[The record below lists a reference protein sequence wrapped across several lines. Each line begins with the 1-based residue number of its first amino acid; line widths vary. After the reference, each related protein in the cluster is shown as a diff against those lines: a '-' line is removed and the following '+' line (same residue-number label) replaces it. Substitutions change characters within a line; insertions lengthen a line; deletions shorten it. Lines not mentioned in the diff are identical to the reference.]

1 MNRYIT
7 FILKHRKWIIRV
19 FLILAVVCAGLS
31 IMVGV
36 NYSFTDY
43 LPDDAPSTKALDTMN
58 EEYNQSIPNMRVLI
72 YDVSIPEALSYKEE
86 LESAEGVEE
95 VTWLDDS
102 INIYEPLEMADQD
115 TIDSW
120 YKNQDALYSVTVSS
134 DEGEKEKAVSK
145 IREII
150 GEDNAMSGSAVTD
163 VLSPKHT
170 SKDIQKIMV
179 FVLPIVF
186 FILILTTTSW
196 FEPVLFMITI
206 GVAILLNRGTN
217 LIFGE
222 ISFVTNAAGSVLQ
235 LAVSM
240 DYSIFL
246 LHRFAENR
254 QQGIDVQEAM
264 INAVKQSMGS
274 VLSSG
279 LTTVTGFA
287 ALILMR
293 FKIGPDMGWVMA
305 KAILFSL
312 ICVLCFLPALAIST
326 YKWIDKTQHK
336 KLVPDFGHLSNGIM
350 KIRIPVTLLAILVAV
365 PCIIAQGKND
375 FLYGASRVYSTQ
387 ETQMGRDLLAIEDE
401 YGASNPIV
409 IMVPKGDTSKEEALN
424 NALKEDENIT
434 SVISYVNTVG
444 ASIPEGFVPSE
455 SLSQL
460 YSKYYS
466 RFIVTLDTEE
476 AEDGW
481 TEKLDGVRS
490 ICEEYYGDKALL
502 AGDLV
507 STEDLKNTITQDNE
521 RVNVLAIAFV
531 FVILL
536 FNFKSI
542 TIPVLLSLVIELSIW
557 MNLSVPYLTSTSLHY
572 IGYLIIS
579 SVQLGATI
587 DYAILLTSRYLEER
601 KTKKK
606 YQAARDSI
614 YHCVLSLFTSAVI
627 LAIAGTAL
635 GKISTNLVLSQLGT
649 LVGRGAVISFLLVVI
664 VLPALLMVFDKV
676 IEKTTIRTHFYKEV
690 TSNETKK

>member
-1 MNRYIT
+1 MNRYTT
-7 FILKHRKWIIRV
+7 FILKHRKWIMSV
-19 FLILAVVCAGLS
+19 FLILAVVSAGFS
-31 IMVGV
+31 TMVGV

-43 LPDDAPSTKALDTMN
+43 LPDDAPSTKALDIMN

-72 YDVSIPEALSYKEE
+72 YDVSIPEALSYKKK
-86 LESAEGVEE
+86 LEAAEGVEE

-115 TIDSW
+115 TVDTW
-120 YKNQDALYSVTVSS
+120 YKNKDALYSVTVSS
-134 DEGEKEKAVSK
+134 KEEEKEKAVSQ

-150 GEDNAMSGSAVTD
+150 GDENSMSGTAVTD
-163 VLSPKHT
+163 ILSPIHT
-170 SKDIQKIMV
+170 SKEIQKIMV
-179 FVLPIVF
+179 IVLPIVF
-186 FILILTTTSW
+186 LVLCLTTTSW

-206 GVAILLNRGTN
+206 GVAIMLNRGTN

-254 QQGIDVQEAM
+254 ENEMDVQNAM

-293 FKIGPDMGWVMA
+293 FKIGPDMGLVMA

-336 KLVPDFGHLSNGIM
+336 KLIPNFQCLSRWIM
-350 KIRIPVTLLAILVAV
+350 KIRIPVTILAIFVAI
-365 PCIIAQGKND
+365 PCLIAQGRND
-375 FLYGASRVYSTQ
+375 FLYGSSRVYSTE
-387 ETQMGRDLLAIEDE
+387 ETQMGRDLLAIEKE
-401 YGASNPIV
+401 YGASNPLV
-409 IMVPKGDTSKEEALN
+409 IMVPKGNISKEEALN
-424 NALKEDENIT
+424 DALKENENVT
-434 SVISYVNTVG
+434 SVISYANTVG
-444 ASIPEGFVPSE
+444 PSIPDGFVPSE

-460 YSKYYS
+460 YSKHYS
-466 RFIVTLDTEE
+466 RFIVTLGTEE
-476 AEDGW
+476 VEDGW
-481 TEKLDGVRS
+481 TEKLDDIRS
-490 ICEEYYGDKALL
+490 ICKTYYGDEALM

-507 STEDLKNTITQDNE
+507 STEDLKDTITQDNE
-521 RVNVLAIAFV
+521 RVNILAIAFV

-536 FNFKSI
+536 FNFKSL
-542 TIPVLLSLVIELSIW
+542 TIPILLSLVIELSIW

-587 DYAILLTSRYLEER
+587 DYAILLTSRYIEER
-601 KTKKK
+601 KEKGKW
-606 YQAARDSI
+606 ASARDSI
-614 YHCVLSLFTSAVI
+614 YHCILSLLTSAVI
-627 LAIAGTAL
+627 LAIAGVTL

-649 LVGRGAVISFLLVVI
+649 LVGRGAVISFFLVII
-664 VLPALLMVFDKV
+664 VLPTLLILFDKM
-676 IEKTTIRTHFYKEV
+676 IEKTTIHMHFYKEV
-690 TSNETKK
+690 KRNESKK